1 MNCDN
6 AGENSAMEV
15 TLKAMDSQ
23 AFAVTSPDCESQKGV
38 WFWVGK
44 FTPEQIESIEEAVH
58 VVKAVEPDLLVKS
71 DFRLASTG
79 SSHDPSQFQK
89 DLTTVPTEEEFSL
102 QRRASPGERTVSVRR
117 SANPALAFLSTG
129 PGKQPSNTYTSFT
142 PSYGSVK
149 IIVIELGVTETHPEI
164 AGFIRYVVDTRAGY
178 PHLHYD
184 DERLPETQAEDDF
197 RGTCIASMIGS
208 SKNGVA
214 KLMYHSTTRRLTVVK
229 IDNHIWSFLAGLKD
243 VYAELNAFNT
253 KMAIGYNVVVIPV
266 GIPLD
271 SVRTSRR
278 PRAALTW
285 IRDMLHRMMVRWQ
298 VVIVVAAGTEDQPD
312 TSQTPRLLNSYPA
325 LLADDLLIIVVSAVD
340 IFTGDNSLWSY
351 YGSRWTI
358 SGPAQGYCLGE
369 NPVGTS
375 VASAYVGGLIAYFLS
390 LPDVG
395 AHLRERRF
403 VPTMLLEYLTR
414 MSYSRSPSDES
425 AIAVWNGLDASD
437 AKKTYSFWIG
447 DPAQDVEI
455 T

>member
-1 MNCDN
+1 
-6 AGENSAMEV
+6 MEV

-44 FTPEQIESIEEAVH
+44 FTPEQIESIKEAVH

-79 SSHDPSQFQK
+79 NSHDPSQFQK

-102 QRRASPGERTVSVRR
+102 QRRTGRGDRTVSVRK

-129 PGKQPSNTYTSFT
+129 PGKQPSDTYTSFT

-149 IIVIELGVTETHPEI
+149 IIVIELGVTETDPEI
-164 AGFIRYVVDTRAGY
+164 AGFIRHVVDTRAGY

-184 DERLPETQAEDDF
+184 DERLHENQAEDDF

-229 IDNHIWSFLAGLKD
+229 IDKHIWSFLAGLKD
-243 VYAELNAFNT
+243 VYSELNAFNT
-253 KMAIGYNVVVIPV
+253 KTAIGYNVLVIPV

-271 SVRTSRR
+271 SVGTSRK
-278 PRAALTW
+278 PRVALSW
-285 IRDMLHRMMVRWQ
+285 IRDMLHRMIVRWQ
-298 VVIVVAAGTEDQPD
+298 VVIVVAAGTEDKAD
-312 TSQTPRLLNSYPA
+312 TNTRQTPRLLNSYPA
-325 LLADDLLIIVVSAVD
+325 LFADELLIILVAAVD
-340 IFTGDNSLWSY
+340 VFTGDNSLWSY
-351 YGSRWTI
+351 YGSRRAI

-375 VASAYVGGLIAYFLS
+375 VASAYVGGLIAYLLS

-395 AHLRERRF
+395 AHLRESNS
-403 VPTMLLEYLTR
+403 VPTMLHEYLTR
-414 MSYSRSPSDES
+414 MSYSRSPSDQS
-425 AIAVWNGLDASD
+425 ATAVWNGLDASD

-455 T
+455 PQN